1 MKKMIFAALLAG
13 CIGCSNQDD
22 VLLDKEGKVSLSVNL
37 SFSEAKTK
45 SGDDAMT
52 DSENYPK
59 WSQLLLIAKDNTGA
73 IIEEKLVN
81 NEDSFNNTINL
92 IEKSYNNKLIGGTV
106 VAYAVTKDHSWGDI
120 STSNLPVLADSQ
132 TDINNWQSSGSI
144 KEGIEGKFVNVPY
157 YGSSNITLNGN
168 AEDGHIKLSATVN
181 VVPELGRIQVLD
193 TPNKGGEKVLD
204 NGSKIVVSAI
214 KVTDVYINRLK
225 SSSGDTLDIR
235 NGNEVPAT
243 GWASKYYYGSDKPLW
258 GMTDNFTNSSNPT
271 NVGYQIFDGDKPH
284 VIVKVEYQLN
294 NDASKNYEGYLTIY
308 KFNYKREPESVATS
322 GDLVV
327 AKGKVYDI
335 DLSKLTPSFDQITD
349 EPYDPTVYYDLF
361 VDVAVK
367 DWVKVEVTP
376 EL

>member
-1 MKKMIFAALLAG
+1 MIFAALLAG
-13 CIGCSNQDD
+13 CIGCSNQED

-37 SFSEAKTK
+37 SFSDVKTK
-45 SGDDAMT
+45 SNDPSIA
-52 DSENYPK
+52 EPYPK

-73 IIEEKLVN
+73 IIEQKLVN
-81 NEDSFNNTINL
+81 NEDPFNNTINL
-92 IEKSYNNKLIGGTV
+92 IEKSDNNKLIGGTV
-106 VAYAVTKDHSWGDI
+106 VAYAVTEGHDWGTI
-120 STSNLPVLADSQ
+120 STSNLPVLADFTKSDSQ
-132 TDINNWQSSGSI
+132 KDINNWQPSGFI
-144 KEGIEGKFVNVPY
+144 KDQIKGNFVNVPY

-181 VVPELGRIQVLD
+181 VIPELGRIQVLN
-193 TPNKGGEKVLD
+193 TPTIGGETVLD
-204 NGSKIVVSAI
+204 NVNKIVVSAI

-235 NGNEVPAT
+235 NKKEVPET
-243 GWASKYYYGSDKPLW
+243 NWASEYYGSDKSLW
-258 GMTDNFTNSSNPT
+258 GMTDSLKNDTTT

-294 NDASKNYEGYLTIY
+294 DDKSKNYEGYLTIY
-308 KFNYKREPESVATS
+308 KFNYKRESESVATS
-322 GDLVV
+322 GDLIV

-335 DLSKLTPSFDQITD
+335 DLSKLKPKFDQITD
-349 EPYDPTVYYDLF
+349 EPYDKTVYYDLS
-361 VDVAVK
+361 VDVEVK

>member
-1 MKKMIFAALLAG
+1 MMKKMIFAALLAG

-92 IEKSYNNKLIGGTV
+92 IEKSDNNKLIGGTV

-132 TDINNWQSSGSI
+132 KDINNWQSSGFVKESKEDVKGI
-144 KEGIEGKFVNVPY
+144 KGKFVNVPY

-193 TPNKGGEKVLD
+193 TPNKGGEKDLG
-204 NGSKIVVSAI
+204 NGNKIVVSAI
-214 KVTDVYINRLK
+214 KVTDVYINRIK
-225 SSSGDTLDIR
+225 SGDNTIDIR
-235 NGNEVPAT
+235 NKQEVPAT
-243 GWASKYYYGSDKPLW
+243 GWASNYYASDKPLR

-284 VIVKVEYQLN
+284 VIVKVVYQLN
-294 NDASKNYEGYLTIY
+294 DVDKDYTGYLTIQKY
-308 KFNYKREPESVATS
+308 TYGSVDK